1 MDDTLQ
7 FLGLIYRAGKLV
19 LGEEILKQIKKIR
32 LLIIAS
38 DISEKSRQRLK
49 KKTYYYQIPMINSY
63 SSEQISSALGKNN
76 VRVIGIKDEKIK
88 QTLLNKI
95 G

>member
-38 DISEKSRQRLK
+38 DISEKSRQRLEK
-49 KKTYYYQIPMINSY
+49 KAYYYQIPMINSY